1 MTQLYIISFCIGL
14 LVFAVIAGFSWWQQ
28 SQHREEF
35 QRRKKTDYEDPLF
48 ADKLLDKKASSKLDN
63 ISSQEVDG
71 PRLDDGDIAKQTK
84 KDSPQK
90 PKLSNKDAAGRTALP
105 VVEMSDDKAVAD
117 DSLEQDV
124 ADNVEIINV
133 EPKRDKE
140 SSSVVT
146 ELVARFKN
154 YEAIEQKELLALFRE
169 YDFKF
174 HRKVHIYGLNQLTDM
189 WRDIEFELPT
199 ARFVELGVAIQL
211 ADREGGMSKKEL
223 HDFQQ
228 MVLGFSNKF
237 DAPFEFSMDIDEALS
252 QAKVLDQFGRRY
264 DSMAVLNVIPR
275 SKSGFRITDIE
286 SCMRDL
292 GMARDKNGIFLKT
305 IGQKDQISI
314 LYRLGC
320 TNKVGD
326 FGFIKDSSEPVFDL
340 MMYMNVPATKNP
352 ELVFQDMVKDSNN
365 LATWLEGKI
374 VDREGKVMT
383 QRSYSVL
390 TQQISDITFSMQQ
403 DGLIPGDALCKKL
416 F

>member
-1 MTQLYIISFCIGL
+1 
-14 LVFAVIAGFSWWQQ
+14 
-28 SQHREEF
+28 
-35 QRRKKTDYEDPLF
+35 
-48 ADKLLDKKASSKLDN
+48 
-63 ISSQEVDG
+63 
-71 PRLDDGDIAKQTK
+71 
-84 KDSPQK
+84 
-90 PKLSNKDAAGRTALP
+90 
-105 VVEMSDDKAVAD
+105 
-117 DSLEQDV
+117 
-124 ADNVEIINV
+124 
-133 EPKRDKE
+133 
-140 SSSVVT
+140 
-146 ELVARFKN
+146 
-154 YEAIEQKELLALFRE
+154 
-169 YDFKF
+169 
-174 HRKVHIYGLNQLTDM
+174 
-189 WRDIEFELPT
+189 
-199 ARFVELGVAIQL
+199 
-211 ADREGGMSKKEL
+211 
-223 HDFQQ
+223 
-228 MVLGFSNKF
+228 
-237 DAPFEFSMDIDEALS
+237 
-252 QAKVLDQFGRRY
+252 
-264 DSMAVLNVIPR
+264 
-275 SKSGFRITDIE
+275 
-286 SCMRDL
+286 MRDL